1 MLISHIFISSKLLNI
16 HVILS
21 LSLEQKSFDLGII
34 NGDINRTQGS
44 TTVSLGGSSTMV
56 MPQVLGE
63 YTTILECKRQEYDE
77 THFFIDLRQVHE
89 CTNVLVSRG

>member
-16 HVILS
+16 HVNLS

-34 NGDINRTQGS
+34 NGDINPPQGS

-56 MPQVLGE
+56 MPQILGE
-63 YTTILECKRQEYDE
+63 YTSMLFQVQQGLTVAPNSAALHFDE
-77 THFFIDLRQVHE
+77 
-89 CTNVLVSRG
+89 N

>member
-34 NGDINRTQGS
+34 NGDINPPQGS

-56 MPQVLGE
+56 MPQILSE
-63 YTTILECKRQEYDE
+63 YTSMLFQVQQGSTVVPNSAALHFDE
-77 THFFIDLRQVHE
+77 
-89 CTNVLVSRG
+89 N

>member
-34 NGDINRTQGS
+34 NGDINPSQGS

-56 MPQVLGE
+56 IPQILGE
-63 YTTILECKRQEYDE
+63 YTSMMFQVQQGSTVVSNSAALHFDE
-77 THFFIDLRQVHE
+77 
-89 CTNVLVSRG
+89 N